1 MNKVRR
7 VMSDL
12 AAVAQERN
20 YKDARVW
27 DSILT
32 LQGMLRDELTKAS
45 AR

>member
-7 VMSDL
+7 ALTELLS
-12 AAVAQERN
+12 VASERN

-27 DSILT
+27 NAIDT
-32 LQGMLRDELTKAS
+32 LQQMLLDELMKAA